1 MQTFFFLV
9 LFGIFSK
16 SQKGASD
23 KKWYA
28 VLCHYAIRLNC
39 CAAFTPRILHFS
51 AFYNIKVDV
60 GIMGHLS
67 SSVNFLGCDYWKKAR
82 FMVLHNKDMEIL
94 KIKLFQ

>member
-1 MQTFFFLV
+1 M
-9 LFGIFSK
+9 S
-16 SQKGASD
+16 
-23 KKWYA
+23 
-28 VLCHYAIRLNC
+28 
-39 CAAFTPRILHFS
+39 
-51 AFYNIKVDV
+51 KVDV

>member
-1 MQTFFFLV
+1 MLR
-9 LFGIFSK
+9 SK
-16 SQKGASD
+16 SYGVKELICKLALAYLDQLCVPWRDQKLQRWA
-23 KKWYA
+23 
-28 VLCHYAIRLNC
+28 R
-39 CAAFTPRILHFS
+39 
-51 AFYNIKVDV
+51 KVDV

>member
-1 MQTFFFLV
+1 
-9 LFGIFSK
+9 LFIFA
-16 SQKGASD
+16 GHE
-23 KKWYA
+23 KKIA
-28 VLCHYAIRLNC
+28 GHQHYKI
-39 CAAFTPRILHFS
+39 
-51 AFYNIKVDV
+51 DV

>member
-1 MQTFFFLV
+1 MYT
-9 LFGIFSK
+9 
-16 SQKGASD
+16 
-23 KKWYA
+23 
-28 VLCHYAIRLNC
+28 
-39 CAAFTPRILHFS
+39 ILHM
-51 AFYNIKVDV
+51 YICKVDV

>member
-1 MQTFFFLV
+1 MIEGVAILLQCT
-9 LFGIFSK
+9 I
-16 SQKGASD
+16 
-23 KKWYA
+23 KKFKY
-28 VLCHYAIRLNC
+28 
-39 CAAFTPRILHFS
+39 TD
-51 AFYNIKVDV
+51 KVDV

>member
-1 MQTFFFLV
+1 M
-9 LFGIFSK
+9 
-16 SQKGASD
+16 
-23 KKWYA
+23 
-28 VLCHYAIRLNC
+28 C
-39 CAAFTPRILHFS
+39 
-51 AFYNIKVDV
+51 NIIMKVIDNIQHSPSCKVDV